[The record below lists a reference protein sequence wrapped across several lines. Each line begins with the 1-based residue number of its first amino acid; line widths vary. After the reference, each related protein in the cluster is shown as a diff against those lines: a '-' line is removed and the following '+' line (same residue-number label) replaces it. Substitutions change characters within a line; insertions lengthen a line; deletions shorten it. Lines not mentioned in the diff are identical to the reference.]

1 MKSGQ
6 QCDKPMMRWRRTPT
20 RDRSSDETV
29 ICLQVEIAVPTEMRE
44 VLQAEAD
51 QQGVSLESVVVDILW
66 RDDVST
72 FAKLVSSMVPDETE
86 N

>member
-6 QCDKPMMRWRRTPT
+6 QCNKPTMRWRRTPT

-51 QQGVSLESVVVDILW
+51 QQDVSLESAVADILW
-66 RDDVST
+66 REDSST

>member
-51 QQGVSLESVVVDILW
+51 QQDVSLESAVADILW
-66 RDDVST
+66 REDSST
-72 FAKLVSSMVPDETE
+72 FAKLVSSMVPDDTE
-86 N
+86 A

>member
-29 ICLQVEIAVPTEMRE
+29 ICLQVEIMVPAEMRE

-51 QQGVSLESVVVDILW
+51 DQDVSLESVVVDILW

>member
-29 ICLQVEIAVPTEMRE
+29 ICLQVEIAVPTEMRK

-51 QQGVSLESVVVDILW
+51 QQDVSLESVVADILW